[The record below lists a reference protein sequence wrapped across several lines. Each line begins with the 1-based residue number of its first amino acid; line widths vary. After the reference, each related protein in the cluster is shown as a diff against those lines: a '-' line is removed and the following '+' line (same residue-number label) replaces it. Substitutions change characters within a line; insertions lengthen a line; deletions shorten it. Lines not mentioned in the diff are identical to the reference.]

1 MHPSKE
7 LCCTKSQKL
16 ANKKIVLGVT
26 GSIAACETVKLA
38 RELIRHGAEVHPVMT
53 SAAQKI
59 IHPNSLEFASGNA
72 PITEID
78 GKVQHVALCGEVED
92 RADLLL
98 IAPSTANTISKIAY
112 GIDDTTVTTFATT
125 AIGSKILVTIIPAMH
140 LSMYNHPV
148 VLENIEKLK
157 SMGISVVEPNFEEHK
172 AKMPSIE
179 HIVAFVIRTIGKR
192 DLLGKKTLVIA
203 GSTAEAIDDVRAI
216 TNRSSGR
223 TGVELAKNAYER
235 GAEVELWMG
244 RCEVELPGYIP
255 ITRFESTNELS
266 EMTDKIDH
274 DIVIVP
280 AAISDYSPEKTEGK
294 IPSGKEEL
302 DLKLKPNPK
311 IIREIRKKSNCILV
325 GFKAEFE
332 ISEEE
337 LLSRAKDRM
346 KESDLDLI
354 VANDI
359 SKISQEENQ
368 VYILDKDSKNE
379 AVSGKKTIISERILD
394 RVVSLC

>member
-7 LCCTKSQKL
+7 LWCSKSEKL
-16 ANKKIVLGVT
+16 VKKKIVLGIT

-38 RELIRHGAEVHPVMT
+38 RELLRHGAEVYPVMT

-59 IHPNSLEFASGNA
+59 IHPNALEFACGNTT
-72 PITEID
+72 ITEID
-78 GKVQHVALCGEVED
+78 GKVQHVALCGEVDD

-125 AIGSKILVTIIPAMH
+125 AIGSKIPVIIVPAMH
-140 LSMYNHPV
+140 ISMYNHPV
-148 VLENIEKLK
+148 VMENIEKLK
-157 SMGISVVEPNFEEHK
+157 SIGISVLEPNFEEHK

-179 HIVAFVIRTIGKR
+179 EIVAFVIRAIGKSN
-192 DLLGKKTLVIA
+192 LLGKKTLVIA
-203 GSTAEAIDDVRAI
+203 GSTAEAIDDMRVI

-223 TGVELAKNAYER
+223 TGVELAKNAFER

-244 RCEVELPGYIP
+244 QCEVELPGYIP
-255 ITRFESTNELS
+255 ITRFESTKELS
-266 EMTDKIDH
+266 KMTDNIDH

-280 AAISDYSPEKTEGK
+280 AAISDYSPDRTKGK
-294 IPSGKEEL
+294 IPSGKEET

-311 IIREIRKKSNCILV
+311 IIQKIRKKSHCILV

-332 ISEEE
+332 ISEDD
-337 LLSRAKDRM
+337 LLSRAKVRM
-346 KESDLDLI
+346 RESDLDLI

-359 SKISQEENQ
+359 SKTTQEENH
-368 VYILDKDSKNE
+368 VYIIGKDSVNE
-379 AVSGKKTIISERILD
+379 VVSGRKEVISERILD
-394 RVVSLC
+394 RVVGLC